1 METELLMLSQL
12 ELGQLY
18 FHIQIPTSSNLLHC
32 LGEFQIVKKKKKNL
46 IFFPLLTVLED
57 AIQFV

>member
-18 FHIQIPTSSNLLHC
+18 FHIQIPTSSDLLHC
-32 LGEFQIVKKKKKNL
+32 LGEFQIVKKKKKK
-46 IFFPLLTVLED
+46 IFFFPSS
-57 AIQFV
+57 QF